1 MSHGGSKPYIEK
13 KIDENTFLREF
24 SVNIKDKDLEWHRD
38 AEDREIEVMSGKNW
52 KFQYDN
58 CLPVIIKSGDKISIK
73 KNEWHRII
81 KGDTNLKLTVHK

>member
-38 AEDREIEVMSGKNW
+38 AEDREIEV
-52 KFQYDN
+52 
-58 CLPVIIKSGDKISIK
+58 KIG
-73 KNEWHRII
+73 NFN
-81 KGDTNLKLTVHK
+81 TTTVCQSS